1 MTSLIQ
7 IGIPKHLIAQA
18 NLENKALELVVVDEG
33 LLLKPQRS
41 VREGWEESTLQGI
54 ESGLDSEAIVC
65 EFENDW
71 EW

>member
-41 VREGWEESTLQGI
+41 VREGWEEATLQGI
-54 ESGLDSEAIVC
+54 ESGLDHYLHYLL
-65 EFENDW
+65 
-71 EW
+71 